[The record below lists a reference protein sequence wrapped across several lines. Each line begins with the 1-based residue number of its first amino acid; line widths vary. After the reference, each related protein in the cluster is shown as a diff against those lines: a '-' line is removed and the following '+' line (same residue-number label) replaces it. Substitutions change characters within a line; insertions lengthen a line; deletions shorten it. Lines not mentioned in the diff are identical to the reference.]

1 MHAPAQVN
9 TSIYV
14 MGLPLD
20 VTEAEVAELFGKCGL
35 IKVDEKGAPR
45 IKLYR
50 CARRAA
56 PQHPQAGS

>member
-1 MHAPAQVN
+1 
-9 TSIYV
+9 

-50 CARRAA
+50 CGARRPTA
-56 PQHPQAGS
+56 QHSTALRSQHEKWP